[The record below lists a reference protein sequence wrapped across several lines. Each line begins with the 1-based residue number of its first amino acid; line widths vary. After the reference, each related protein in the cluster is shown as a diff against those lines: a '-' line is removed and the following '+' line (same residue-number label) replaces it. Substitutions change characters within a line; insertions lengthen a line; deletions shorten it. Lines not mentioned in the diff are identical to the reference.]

1 MLESVLRKRIDP
13 CVASVGYGE
22 RRYLYVKSIRLVI
35 ACIILVVACTAQDP
49 GRRLNTPRIEFDRPD
64 YVDELFRKV
73 GVRDPTDL
81 FGREGQDH
89 MQTLTAVGRE
99 DRHADVAGR
108 WIFAGQC
115 EPATEHDGDVLS
127 MIADHAADTRI
138 VIVNEAH
145 DRPHHREFTRRLA
158 TRLAPLGY
166 THFAV
171 EALDPGTFTNDA
183 IPYARTDF
191 GTYINEPVFGSLV
204 RTAKDLAL
212 VLVSYDSSFS
222 DAEAALEPIEHV
234 RLREE
239 RQASRL
245 AEVIAD
251 LPESERML
259 IHVGYS
265 HAAEVP
271 IRGFG
276 GNQVEWMAARLKQRI
291 AIDPLTIDQTD
302 CLSDSDRIQFAA
314 ASPRHADGQHDLL
327 VAHPALKF
335 VDGRPDWRV
344 EGQANQ
350 VAVPGGLISESARTI
365 VEARHVDEPMEA
377 VPIDR
382 VMLWPGESIPLLLT
396 AGSYLVVGFH
406 EGSDEHLSIRIDVGQ
421 D

>member
-1 MLESVLRKRIDP
+1 MRSAL
-13 CVASVGYGE
+13 
-22 RRYLYVKSIRLVI
+22 LVI
-35 ACIILVVACTAQDP
+35 VSLAVVVACTVEEP
-49 GRRLNTPRIEFDRPD
+49 GRTLATPQIESGRPD

-73 GVRDPTDL
+73 GVSDPTDL

-89 MQTLTAVGRE
+89 MQTLPAVGRE
-99 DRHADVAGR
+99 DRHADVEGR
-108 WIFAGQC
+108 WIVAGPC
-115 EPATEHDGDVLS
+115 EPTGEHDGDVLRT
-127 MIADHAADTRI
+127 IADHAVDTRI

-145 DRPHHREFTRRLA
+145 DRPRHREFTRGLA
-158 TRLAPLGY
+158 ARLAPLGY

-171 EALDPGTFTNDA
+171 EALDPETFTNDA
-183 IPYARTDF
+183 VPYARTNF
-191 GTYINEPVFGSLV
+191 GTYVNEPVFGSLV
-204 RTAKDLAL
+204 RTAKELGF
-212 VLVSYDSSFS
+212 VLVAYDSGIV
-222 DAEAALEPIEHV
+222 DAEEALEPVEHV

-251 LPESERML
+251 LPESERIL

-276 GNQVEWMAARLKQRI
+276 GNQIEWMAARLRQRTG
-291 AIDPLTIDQTD
+291 IDPLTIDQTD

-335 VDGRPDWRV
+335 VDGRPEWRAAGPV
-344 EGQANQ
+344 SQ
-350 VAVPGGLISESARTI
+350 VAIPSGLISESARTI
-365 VEARHVDEPMEA
+365 VEARYVDEPMDA

-382 VMLWPGESIPLLLT
+382 VMLWPGESIPLLLPV
-396 AGSYLVVGFH
+396 GSYWIVGFH
-406 EGSDEHLSIRIDVGQ
+406 EGSDEHLSIRIDVGRA